1 MAAGSAKQARSTHH
15 SPDPCPA
22 ARTQPTHCSITHC
35 SCCAVIYYN
44 KGFFK
49 ENWNDARGWEYWW
62 AAAAVWASEACLPPS
77 IVRALKLVC
86 SADTQLG
93 VQHAVP
99 CRCCRADYN
108 FLETAAHEFGHSIL
122 RASPPANPPSCV
134 LTNSQCWSF
143 THKGTS
149 TIWQV
154 GAADDSFGLTA
165 SECMTEPVNE
175 VHGCNSR
182 PMQAGCVL
190 YSLGLV
196 GMTVPLSGLW
206 DFSA

>member
-1 MAAGSAKQARSTHH
+1 MPPPQNGQSAAPLLPVRRSKDYERSWNGGSIAIFSFDPSELAGIFAEHCGRLAAGSAKQARSTHH

-22 ARTQPTHCSITHC
+22 ARTQPTHRSITHC

-93 VQHAVP
+93 GATRRTLSLLQG
-99 CRCCRADYN
+99 RLQLSGDCCPRVWPLDLARLAAGQPPQLRAD
-108 FLETAAHEFGHSIL
+108 
-122 RASPPANPPSCV
+122 RQPV
-134 LTNSQCWSF
+134 LVLHPQGDL
-143 THKGTS
+143 HH
-149 TIWQV
+149 
-154 GAADDSFGLTA
+154 L
-165 SECMTEPVNE
+165 
-175 VHGCNSR
+175 
-182 PMQAGCVL
+182 AG
-190 YSLGLV
+190 GRRR
-196 GMTVPLSGLW
+196 
-206 DFSA
+206 